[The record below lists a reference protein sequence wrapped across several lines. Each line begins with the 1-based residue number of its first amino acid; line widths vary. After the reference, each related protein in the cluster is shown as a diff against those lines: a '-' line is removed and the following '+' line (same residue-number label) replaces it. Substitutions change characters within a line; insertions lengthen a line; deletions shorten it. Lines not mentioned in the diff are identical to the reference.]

1 MLRLP
6 RVTLS
11 PVTFYI
17 HLRSANKHKSY
28 RIKFNLRVNR
38 VEDLNFHFI
47 WRSMLP
53 IRKIKSGHESE
64 KEEICLRYDDF
75 IGHLFLF
82 EKSLEKQGTSRV
94 RKIYSIDKNI
104 YEGEK

>member
-1 MLRLP
+1 MC
-6 RVTLS
+6 
-11 PVTFYI
+11 
-17 HLRSANKHKSY
+17 NKHKSY

-53 IRKIKSGHESE
+53 IRKRKSGHESE

-94 RKIYSIDKNI
+94 RKIYSIDK
-104 YEGEK
+104 KKHL